1 MKRLTLQIIA
11 GILGMFLAVKFISG
25 VSLRI
30 IPGQSSFFGIEL
42 TSVWEVLILVGVVLG
57 LVNFFIKPILK
68 FVTTPI
74 RIITFGLATLL
85 INMFLIWIVDVFF
98 PELVI
103 NGLIPLFWTSLVIW
117 AANSILLK
125 FKK

>member
-1 MKRLTLQIIA
+1 
-11 GILGMFLAVKFISG
+11 MFLAVKFISG
-25 VSLRI
+25 VILRI